1 MSLNV
6 DYNTPTVLNVLIERI
21 QNLKKSGK
29 FEDAIRA
36 AETAVESARRL
47 IEDRPDQIINLVT
60 CLELLGNLL
69 RICGKEME
77 SEAVYV
83 EALSYEGSEKI
94 EMRQLARIKSN
105 LACIYDNNNLND
117 EAIILYNQ
125 AIDTFSSL
133 TPSPEIEI
141 ANIRNNLGMLHKK
154 KREFEV
160 AENNYMIAL
169 QAFENNKGATS
180 EEAAA
185 VYNNLGT
192 LFYDSELINQS
203 REMHEQALEILIESK
218 KSNNSDLGQ
227 SYSNLAASLEKLG
240 ETDAAE
246 KNYELA
252 LGLLETTLKDALDIY
267 EITCENYCN
276 LLIRIGKKRRAASV
290 QKKALKLTSKI
301 R

>member
-1 MSLNV
+1 MSLNL
-6 DYNTPTVLNVLIERI
+6 DHNAPTVLNVLIERI

-36 AETAVESARRL
+36 EETAVESARRL

-160 AENNYMIAL
+160 AEKNYMIAL

-192 LFYDSELINQS
+192 LFYDSGLINQS

-227 SYSNLAASLEKLG
+227 SYSNLAASLERLG

-252 LGLLETTLKDALDIY
+252 LGLLETTLKDASDVY
-267 EITCENYCN
+267 EIMCENYCN

>member
-1 MSLNV
+1 
-6 DYNTPTVLNVLIERI
+6 
-21 QNLKKSGK
+21 
-29 FEDAIRA
+29 
-36 AETAVESARRL
+36 
-47 IEDRPDQIINLVT
+47 
-60 CLELLGNLL
+60 LGNLL
-69 RICGKEME
+69 RLCGKEMD

>member
-1 MSLNV
+1 MSLNQ

-47 IEDRPDQIINLVT
+47 IADRPDQIINLVT

-94 EMRQLARIKSN
+94 EIGQLARIKSN

-125 AIDTFSSL
+125 AIDTFTSL

-141 ANIRNNLGMLHKK
+141 ANIRNNLG
-154 KREFEV
+154 
-160 AENNYMIAL
+160 
-169 QAFENNKGATS
+169 
-180 EEAAA
+180 
-185 VYNNLGT
+185 T
-192 LFYDSELINQS
+192 LFYDAELINQS
-203 REMHEQALEILIESK
+203 RERHEQALEILIESK

-240 ETDAAE
+240 ENDAAQ

-252 LGLLETTLKDALDIY
+252 LSLLENTLKDALGIY
-267 EITCENYCN
+267 NITCENYCN

-290 QKKALKLTSKI
+290 QKRALKLTGKI

>member
-1 MSLNV
+1 MSLNL
-6 DYNTPTVLNVLIERI
+6 DHNTPTVLNVLIERI

-77 SEAVYV
+77 SEAIYV

-125 AIDTFSSL
+125 AIDTFSSPQ
-133 TPSPEIEI
+133 TPSRRCPRPQISKLKPQ
-141 ANIRNNLGMLHKK
+141 NLKP
-154 KREFEV
+154 
-160 AENNYMIAL
+160 
-169 QAFENNKGATS
+169 QTS
-180 EEAAA
+180 TPQFSHSSLTELK
-185 VYNNLGT
+185 NL
-192 LFYDSELINQS
+192 
-203 REMHEQALEILIESK
+203 
-218 KSNNSDLGQ
+218 KSQ
-227 SYSNLAASLEKLG
+227 
-240 ETDAAE
+240 
-246 KNYELA
+246 
-252 LGLLETTLKDALDIY
+252 
-267 EITCENYCN
+267 
-276 LLIRIGKKRRAASV
+276 V
-290 QKKALKLTSKI
+290 
-301 R
+301 